1 MSQSEPEIRLTPRI
15 SIVKATEQHIDDI
28 APRMREDDAREVWAM
43 QYMTPSQA
51 LARSLWLSDYTFAGL
66 VDGRAE
72 VMWGVGSLS
81 PVFGVGM
88 PWLLGTDAVIEHKR
102 VFLRGS
108 RQWIDIMLSRYEELT
123 NFVDDRNEVTKKWL
137 QWLGFT
143 LSEPTLMG
151 YEQVPF
157 RQFTLRRS

>member
-1 MSQSEPEIRLTPRI
+1 MSHSEPEIRLTARV
-15 SIVKATEQHIDDI
+15 SIVKANERHIDEI
-28 APRMREDDAREVWAM
+28 APRMRHDDAREVWSM
-43 QYMTPSQA
+43 FRMTPSQA
-51 LARSLWLSDYTFAGL
+51 LAKSLYRSDYAFAGL

-72 VMWGVGSLS
+72 VMWGVGAIS

-88 PWLLGTDAVIEHKR
+88 PWLLGTDVVLDHRKQ
-102 VFLRGS
+102 FLRAS
-108 RQWIDIMLSRYEELT
+108 REWVDIMLARYDELM
-123 NFVDDRNEVTKKWL
+123 NYVDDRNEVTKRWL

-143 LSEPTLMG
+143 LTDPVLMG